1 MSQKR
6 KPKPAHG
13 RKRHADPAPAPD
25 TPTPSEYVA
34 PVRKERAASG
44 PPPSLAEQWTALG
57 DELAARPHRLA
68 LALHAARAATSGG
81 GRLTPHEEDALAQWF
96 SGIVDEGIRRSGGVQ
111 TGLDHRRGTDNPFC
125 RAAWFVLHT
134 DWHRHPL
141 HLRPPRCP
149 AMATVPSP
157 GDLGFV
163 DAFRAAAPGYLRT
176 VIAGAS
182 DHNVEELAL
191 ILTLGERA
199 LDEQFRP
206 LGAAYTEEGPLQHM
220 ERALEQLSRRYYTS
234 EDICDGVEAW
244 ASAFDALVVAHDIPP
259 VKRIGAVA
267 WLARVGLHAGG
278 AS

>member
-1 MSQKR
+1 VSQKG
-6 KPKPAHG
+6 KPKPSRG
-13 RKRHADPAPAPD
+13 RKRRADPAPAPD
-25 TPTPSEYVA
+25 APTPSEDVA
-34 PVRKERAASG
+34 PRRKDSS
-44 PPPSLAEQWTALG
+44 PSLAAQWTALG
-57 DELAARPHRLA
+57 TELAAWPHRLA
-68 LALHAARAATSGG
+68 LALHVARATTSGG

-96 SGIVDEGIRRSGGVQ
+96 GGIIDEGIRRSGGVQ

-125 RAAWFVLHT
+125 RAAWYVLHT

-141 HLRPPRCP
+141 RIRPPRCP
-149 AMATVPSP
+149 AMATVPGP
-157 GDLGFV
+157 GDPGFV

-191 ILTLGERA
+191 LLTLGERA

-206 LGAAYTEEGPLQHM
+206 FGAVYTEEVPLQHM

-259 VKRIGAVA
+259 VKRIGAVV
-267 WLARVGLHAGG
+267 WLACVGLHADG